1 MIIAVAQ
8 SKGGVSKSTIVMNL
22 MYYLAK
28 YNPVLV
34 DTDVQQSTYQLN
46 KIRSKKKNSFKS
58 VAITTIPQLESIYK
72 DSNENN
78 LFIVDTIGADTNLT
92 RAVLLMS
99 DLIIS
104 PTTDRTIDVMGL
116 MNFQKVLQDLSQKSE
131 NTIKAHVVIS
141 NVLPNIKRF
150 DELRDLVI
158 STQHFNLFHSIIRQ
172 RSDIANAVGHGLA
185 IGEYSL
191 NSKGDNEYK
200 MLAKEIEKLLADTY
214 KKHI

>member
-1 MIIAVAQ
+1 MIIAIAQ

-46 KIRSKKKNSFKS
+46 KIRSKKTDSFKS
-58 VAITTIPQLESIYK
+58 VAITSIPQLESIYK

-116 MNFQKVLQDLSQKSE
+116 MNFQNVLQDLSNKSE
-131 NTIKAHVVIS
+131 STIKAHVVIS

-150 DELRDLVI
+150 DELRDLII
-158 STQHFNLFHSIIRQ
+158 SAQHFNLFHSIIRQ
-172 RSDIANAVGHGLA
+172 RSDIANAVGQGLA

-200 MLAKEIEKLLADTY
+200 MLAIEIEKLLVETY

>member
-1 MIIAVAQ
+1 M
-8 SKGGVSKSTIVMNL
+8 
-22 MYYLAK
+22 
-28 YNPVLV
+28 
-34 DTDVQQSTYQLN
+34 
-46 KIRSKKKNSFKS
+46 
-58 VAITTIPQLESIYK
+58 AITSIPQLENIYK
-72 DSNENN
+72 DSDENN

-116 MNFQKVLQDLSQKSE
+116 MNFQSVLQDLSSKSGG
-131 NTIKAHVVIS
+131 TIKAHVVIS

-150 DELRDLVI
+150 DELRDLII

-172 RSDIANAVGHGLA
+172 RSDIANAVGQGLS
-185 IGEYSL
+185 IGEYSS
-191 NSKGDNEYK
+191 NSKGDNEYRL
-200 MLAKEIEKLLADTY
+200 LAVEIEKLLADTY